1 MQVNN
6 SAYLG
11 GSEKMNLRH
20 QEKLLNN
27 LDQHVKMQIEEL
39 IAEDMRKKDERY
51 IQNHPY
57 AITQNK
63 RDGRWV
69 TSVYESSGKRKT
81 IASSSLDQLNKKII
95 EHYKKLEKEQSVTF
109 PIICKEWLDKKLRHK
124 EITFTSHTKYM
135 TDYRRYFLRDHE
147 FNRLP
152 VSDITDSDLRWFIKD
167 TITDLGLTKK
177 VYKQMQILLKGALL
191 YAKEEGYTEF
201 SAGTFFFDLVLSDRL
216 FARKAKPDDAT
227 QVFNDTE
234 VQMIV
239 NHLWEE
245 QDPRGLG
252 LILMFQTG
260 MRVGELAA
268 LRRENI
274 QDGKI
279 KISATEETYVDP
291 ETGKKVC
298 EVVDH
303 AKTDA
308 GERTI
313 ILPEGAERTLRAI
326 RALNPFGDF
335 VFMDKQGRI
344 RAKRFNYWLHR
355 TCKKLGIPERSTH
368 KIRKTY
374 ASILLSNRVDERLVT
389 LQMGHTDIL
398 TTKGIYY
405 YNRKDADESRRV
417 ISSVINF

>member
-1 MQVNN
+1 
-6 SAYLG
+6 
-11 GSEKMNLRH
+11 
-20 QEKLLNN
+20 
-27 LDQHVKMQIEEL
+27 
-39 IAEDMRKKDERY
+39 
-51 IQNHPY
+51 
-57 AITQNK
+57 
-63 RDGRWV
+63 
-69 TSVYESSGKRKT
+69 
-81 IASSSLDQLNKKII
+81 
-95 EHYKKLEKEQSVTF
+95 
-109 PIICKEWLDKKLRHK
+109 
-124 EITFTSHTKYM
+124 
-135 TDYRRYFLRDHE
+135 
-147 FNRLP
+147 
-152 VSDITDSDLRWFIKD
+152 
-167 TITDLGLTKK
+167 
-177 VYKQMQILLKGALL
+177 
-191 YAKEEGYTEF
+191 
-201 SAGTFFFDLVLSDRL
+201 
-216 FARKAKPDDAT
+216 
-227 QVFNDTE
+227 
-234 VQMIV
+234 MIV

-279 KISATEETYVDP
+279 RISATEETYVDP

-313 ILPEGAERTLRAI
+313 ILPEGAERTLKAI
-326 RALNPFGDF
+326 RSLNPFGEY

-374 ASILLSNRVDERLVT
+374 ASMI
-389 LQMGHTDIL
+389 
-398 TTKGIYY
+398 
-405 YNRKDADESRRV
+405 
-417 ISSVINF
+417 